1 MAPTLRAF
9 PQTAVPPARSYK
21 PGKLPQTVFEAQ
33 NGVTTVISYG
43 QNFVNAEL
51 TLSFNNISDEIAA
64 DLLVHYGSM
73 QNDDYTVFGNA
84 RGWQGIG
91 ADLQGVME
99 NGEKVLRWRYKE
111 PPQVTSAYPGISS
124 VQLQFIGLLYGA

>member
-9 PQTAVPPARSYK
+9 PQGIVPTGRSYK
-21 PGKLPQTVFEAQ
+21 PGRLPQTFFEAQ
-33 NGVTTVISYG
+33 NGAVSIIQYG

-51 TLSFNNISDEIAA
+51 TLDFNNISDEAAA
-64 DLLVHYGSM
+64 DLLVHYESM
-73 QNDDYTVFGNA
+73 VHDDYVIFDSS

-91 ADLQGVME
+91 ADLQGQMQD
-99 NGEKVLRWRYKE
+99 GKKVLRWRYKE
-111 PPQVTSAYPGISS
+111 PPQMQSIYPGVST